1 MLFAAI
7 LIAVAALAQDEM
19 SYQAKN
25 ARTSMQQFLQEE
37 GYSPFI
43 DEDDGSL
50 CFKKE
55 GVLYYIYFSGTTTLM
70 AEFHRGGI
78 NYENGNMSDL
88 QSAAN
93 DVNLTKY
100 IKCYVTK
107 KKIVG
112 FSMETYFNSI
122 EEYKY
127 TFYQNIDALDAGRD
141 YFIKIYEDDNT
152 ISGNNPPFSISSV
165 FIGNVTS
172 SYTTITDYGKP
183 IYSST
188 TQYLRPKLYVDI
200 NTEGNYDIY
209 VKLYSP
215 NGLSTG
221 DSSPSGYS
229 YSNTLKLTKS
239 NREYYMSGWGS
250 STSGHWKSGSYRM
263 EFYYNNK
270 LIYTKNFNVL

>member
-7 LIAVAALAQDEM
+7 LIAVAALAQDKM

-172 SYTTITDYGKP
+172 SYTTITDYGNS

-188 TQYLRPKLYVDI
+188 TQYLRPKMFIDVNKD
-200 NTEGNYDIY
+200 GNYDVY
-209 VKLYSP
+209 VKFYSP
-215 NGLSTG
+215 SGLSSG
-221 DSSPSGYS
+221 NSSPSGYS
-229 YSNTLKLTKS
+229 FSNTLNLNKDTH
-239 NREYYMSGWGS
+239 EYYMSGWGS
-250 STSGHWKSGSYRM
+250 STAGHWQSGSYRM

-270 LIYTKNFNVL
+270 LIYTKYFNIL